1 MTQDWILI
9 VESNWIF
16 SEFLSLS
23 LSLSLSLYIYIYIYG
38 EDNDRFKQ
46 LTYTQQ
52 K

>member
-16 SEFLSLS
+16 SEF